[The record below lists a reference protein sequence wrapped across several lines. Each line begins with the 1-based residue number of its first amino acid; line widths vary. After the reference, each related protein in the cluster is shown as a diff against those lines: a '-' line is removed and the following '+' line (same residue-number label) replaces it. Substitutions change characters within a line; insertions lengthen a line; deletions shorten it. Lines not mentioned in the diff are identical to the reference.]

1 MSRQTTRDGQRS
13 RSDGAYGMSDFSEM
27 LRRLMEDR
35 GVGVR
40 ELAREVPCNPGHLS
54 YLRSGKR
61 GPSPQI
67 ASRLDDVLR
76 ADGSLA
82 VSAGRVGRATMP
94 EVSVPRPALALAP
107 VAAWARPIYEAV
119 LNPSDAERRVA
130 LRWEGKKR
138 TGSPD
143 LQVLSKA
150 ASKARDAELSSD
162 YAQLADTL
170 PDLIGQAE
178 LATLRASAAE
188 ESRARCLLSDVYAV
202 AGWSLI
208 KADAPAVAWVAAQR
222 AVQLAEQADDVFR
235 SAAATRCLSE
245 VHMRAKNFE
254 EASRMA
260 LLAATYLDTAGAS
273 DRAVVLCLR
282 GAALLSAAAAGAR
295 RGDSREAFTTLKA
308 AAVCAD
314 GLGEERADL
323 GMVFGPANVAI
334 HQVAVAVELGGAR
347 EAVQHI
353 PKVDLGR
360 LPAALSERRARFLI
374 DVARSYARLH
384 DDAAALDALLEAEQ
398 IAPHELR
405 NHRCTREALRELCS
419 RERRS
424 SGLRA
429 LADRCMVLD

>member
-1 MSRQTTRDGQRS
+1 
-13 RSDGAYGMSDFSEM
+13 MSDFSEK

-35 GVGVR
+35 GTGVR

-67 ASRLDDVLR
+67 ASRLDDILR
-76 ADGSLA
+76 AGGSLA
-82 VSAGRVGRATMP
+82 VSVGRVSRVAMP
-94 EVSVPRPALALAP
+94 EVSASRPVLALTQ

-119 LNPSDAERRVA
+119 LNPTDAEHRAAVT
-130 LRWEGKKR
+130 WEDKGR
-138 TGSPD
+138 AGSPD
-143 LQVLSKA
+143 LGVLSKA
-150 ASKARDAELSSD
+150 ASKVRDAELSSD
-162 YAQLADTL
+162 YAQLTDTL

-178 LATLRASAAE
+178 LAALRASVAD
-188 ESRARCLLSDVYAV
+188 ESRARRLLADVYAI

-222 AVQLAEQADDVFR
+222 AIQLAEQADDVFR

-254 EASRMA
+254 EASRTA
-260 LLAATYLDTAGAS
+260 LLASTYLETAGAS

-295 RGDSREAFTTLKA
+295 RGDSREAFTALKA
-308 AAVCAD
+308 AASCAD
-314 GLGEERADL
+314 RLGEDRADF
-323 GMVFGPANVAI
+323 GTVFGPANVAI
-334 HQVAVAVELGGAR
+334 HRVAVAVELGSTR
-347 EAVQHI
+347 EAVRYI
-353 PKVDLGR
+353 PMVDLDR
-360 LPAALSERRARFLI
+360 LPAGLSERRARFLI

-405 NHRCTREALRELCS
+405 NHRCTREALRELRS

-429 LADRCMVLD
+429 LADRCMALD

>member
-1 MSRQTTRDGQRS
+1 
-13 RSDGAYGMSDFSEM
+13 MSDFSEM
-27 LRRLMEDR
+27 LRRLMDDQ
-35 GVGVR
+35 GMGVR

-61 GPSPQI
+61 RPSPQI
-67 ASRLDDVLR
+67 AWRLDGILR
-76 ADGSLA
+76 AGGSLA
-82 VSAGRVGRATMP
+82 MNAGTASRAVMP
-94 EVSVPRPALALAP
+94 EVAAARPVLALAP

-119 LNPSDAERRVA
+119 LNPIDAERQAA
-130 LRWEGKKR
+130 LTWEDNGR

-143 LQVLSKA
+143 LQTLGRA
-150 ASKARDAELSSD
+150 AGKARDAELSSD
-162 YAQLADTL
+162 YAQLTEIL

-178 LATLRASAAE
+178 LAVVRARAAD
-188 ESRARCLLSDVYAV
+188 ESRARCLLSDVYAI

-208 KADAPAVAWVAAQR
+208 KADSPAVAWVAAQR

-245 VHMRAKNFE
+245 VHMRAKNFG
-254 EASRMA
+254 EASRTA
-260 LLAATYLDTAGAS
+260 FLAATYLDTAAS
-273 DRAVVLCLR
+273 SDQAVAQCLR

-295 RGDSREAFTTLKA
+295 RGDSREAFTSLKA

-314 GLGEERADL
+314 RLGEDRADL
-323 GMVFGPANVAI
+323 GTVFGPANVAI
-334 HQVAVAVELGGAR
+334 HQVAVAVELGNAR
-347 EAVQHI
+347 EAVRYI

-360 LPAALSERRARFLI
+360 LPARLRERRCRFLI
-374 DVARSYARLH
+374 DVARSYARLN

-405 NHRCTREALRELCS
+405 NHRCTREALRELRS